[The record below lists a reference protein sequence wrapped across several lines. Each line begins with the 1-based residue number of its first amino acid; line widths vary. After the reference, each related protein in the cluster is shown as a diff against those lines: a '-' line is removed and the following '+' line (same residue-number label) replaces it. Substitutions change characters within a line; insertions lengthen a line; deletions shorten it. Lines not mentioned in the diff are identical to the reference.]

1 MSQGRCALHGHI
13 AGPVQGWGMAHC
25 HPVKPWSAVPASS
38 ALCGSVNS
46 EVVFMAAG
54 LWGVQVDK
62 NLKNRPLQVES
73 LQELELERL
82 LGLCVT
88 ALPFP

>member
-1 MSQGRCALHGHI
+1 
-13 AGPVQGWGMAHC
+13 
-25 HPVKPWSAVPASS
+25 
-38 ALCGSVNS
+38 
-46 EVVFMAAG
+46 MAAG

-82 LGLCVT
+82 LGLCVSDSSP
-88 ALPFP
+88 LPVGRYLLGNISV

>member
-1 MSQGRCALHGHI
+1 
-13 AGPVQGWGMAHC
+13 
-25 HPVKPWSAVPASS
+25 
-38 ALCGSVNS
+38 
-46 EVVFMAAG
+46 MAAG

>member
-25 HPVKPWSAVPASS
+25 HPLKPWSAVPASS

-54 LWGVQVDK
+54 LWGGAGR
-62 NLKNRPLQVES
+62 LKTLKIDLYRWKACRSWSWSVCS
-73 LQELELERL
+73 
-82 LGLCVT
+82 GCV
-88 ALPFP
+88 